1 LCLNERFRG
10 IFILFIDIFIYYLLI
25 YLIEEVDYVSPK
37 EVLGLIITVIA
48 IGIIFYAY
56 ISTGGV
62 VKGDIARAAGIAGF
76 ILILVGPYLWLGEVP
91 AAVRK
96 FVEAKTGAK
105 LEQK

>member
-1 LCLNERFRG
+1 
-10 IFILFIDIFIYYLLI
+10 
-25 YLIEEVDYVSPK
+25 VDYVSPK

>member
-1 LCLNERFRG
+1 M
-10 IFILFIDIFIYYLLI
+10 
-25 YLIEEVDYVSPK
+25 SPK

-48 IGIIFYAY
+48 IGIVFYAY

-62 VKGDIARAAGIAGF
+62 VKGDIAVAAGVAGF

-91 AAVRK
+91 VAVRK